1 MSGHS
6 KWSTI
11 KHKKA
16 AKDSVK
22 GKVFTKHA
30 KLITVAVQDGGGV
43 GDPSA
48 NPALRLAID
57 LAKKDNTPNTNIERA
72 IKKGTGEDKDALQLY
87 EVQYEA
93 MGPGG
98 TAFIITALT
107 DNKNRTFPNV
117 RNQVEKKS
125 GTMGSSG
132 SVSWMFDKKGV
143 IIASGLSGEDGE
155 MAIIESGADNYEA
168 SGDGT
173 FEIYT
178 DMKNLHGA
186 CDSLKKSGFEIE
198 KAEVRFV
205 PKSYKTISDKETAE
219 KIIALMDSI
228 EEDEDVTD
236 VSGNFDID
244 DSVMQQLG

>member
-1 MSGHS
+1 MSRHS
-6 KWSTI
+6 KWNTI

-16 AKDSVK
+16 AKDAVK
-22 GKVFTKHA
+22 GKVFTKYA
-30 KLITVAVQDGGGV
+30 KLITVAVREGGGS
-43 GDPSA
+43 GDPDA
-48 NPALRLAID
+48 NPTLRLAID
-57 LAKKDNTPNTNIERA
+57 NAKKDNMPSINIERA
-72 IKKGTGEDKDALQLY
+72 IKKGTGEDKDALQLH

-117 RNQVEKKS
+117 RNQVEKKH
-125 GTMGSSG
+125 GTMGASG
-132 SVSWMFDKKGV
+132 SISWMFDKKGV
-143 IIASGLSGEDGE
+143 VIAKGLSGEDAE

-168 SGDGT
+168 GEDGT

-178 DMKNLHGA
+178 DMKNLHSVS
-186 CDSLKKSGFEIE
+186 DSLKRSGFEIE

-205 PKSYKTISDKETAE
+205 PKSYKIISDKETAE
-219 KIIALMDSI
+219 KIIALIDSI